1 MGGERIHFGLTVFF
15 LLFSALILLFFCHVN
30 LVIIYK
36 NGFQIFYQILFIK
49 IKIYPFKKDKSKNP
63 IDGVK
68 EAKDAFDRL
77 KKYRKI
83 SRSIFGFYY
92 RALRL
97 KIIDLDVLVASRS
110 PSSTALY
117 YSFVVQGISYILK
130 SIERTLILQFPKNK
144 ELSIRADFFGK
155 EPYFKTHI
163 IIYTY
168 LGPLVFVSILSF
180 LKTMF
185 SFLRR
190 ILNGNFKAKRAN

>member
-68 EAKDAFDRL
+68 EAKDTFDRL

-144 ELSIRADFFGK
+144 ELNIRADFFGK